1 MQNSIKISTYFSI
14 FLFLENFFNLQT
26 NLFNRTNFN
35 VLDLKLISYI
45 NLCYIHACRLYK
57 KTTKQFHLYSYLYLL
72 ITAFMYQDLILLRKF
87 CEERF
92 KSIAF
97 KKHKRILS
105 MLRYT
110 FKLVSSFMIKH
121 NIILGFY
128 ISISGKIGAA
138 GSTKKKK

>member
-1 MQNSIKISTYFSI
+1 
-14 FLFLENFFNLQT
+14 
-26 NLFNRTNFN
+26 
-35 VLDLKLISYI
+35 
-45 NLCYIHACRLYK
+45 
-57 KTTKQFHLYSYLYLL
+57 
-72 ITAFMYQDLILLRKF
+72 MYQDLILLRKF